1 MPKAKSAV
9 VQITPDPIT
18 IPKHKPWG
26 WIFSIII
33 LIIVLGAGFW
43 FWRSKQTITVS
54 NFDEC
59 KAANGQIQE
68 TFPERCVYQ
77 DKSYINE
84 AQQLVDDS
92 TLSGEAEA
100 PYATYSN
107 EKLGFALV
115 IPESWKSYTVTESLD
130 TKTGIA
136 SVALNMPTRDEAYIK
151 ANHSAVSVIYIS
163 AIPLLEAEKM
173 EKLCQTKPET
183 FWGECLFSTSGTAQN
198 TIIGKNAKFVFAYT
212 RVDKSTDYPKDF
224 TQKLFDQADKIVSTF
239 KIIEAVATPANTTLS
254 TKDWKVFSKFGFELK
269 YPDGSVK
276 TSDDGKRDYTVIT
289 TTADSGASKIE
300 ISVYEYK
307 LGRKISGTCKTFVSN
322 AATKD
327 LGNSR
332 IGYLGNSPAGG
343 TMIPT
348 FCVQTKN
355 ADYTVIASGAGENVA
370 ILETFK
376 FLK

>member
-9 VQITPDPIT
+9 VQISPDPIT

-26 WIFSIII
+26 WIISIVLLIII
-33 LIIVLGAGFW
+33 LGAGFW
-43 FWRSKQTITVS
+43 FWKSKQSISVT

-68 TFPERCVYQ
+68 TFPERCVYK

-84 AQQLVDDS
+84 AQQLVEDS
-92 TLSGEAEA
+92 TLSGEKDA

-115 IPESWKSYTVTESLD
+115 IPESWKDYTVTENLD
-130 TKTGIA
+130 AKTGIA
-136 SVALNMPTRDEAYIK
+136 SVALNMPTTDETYIK

-163 AIPLLEAEKM
+163 ATPLLEAEKM
-173 EKLCQTKPET
+173 EKLCQTKPDT
-183 FWGECLFSTSGTAQN
+183 FWGECLFSKGTAGQN
-198 TIIGKNAKFVFAYT
+198 TIIGKNEKYVFAYT

-224 TQKLFDQADKIVSTF
+224 TQELFSQADNIVSTF
-239 KIIEAVATPANTTLS
+239 KTLAPVATPTEATPSL
-254 TKDWKVFSKFGFELK
+254 KDWKTFTKFGFELK
-269 YPDGSVK
+269 YPDGSAK

-289 TTADSGASKIE
+289 TTADSGSSKIE

-322 AATKD
+322 ATTKD
-327 LGNSR
+327 LANSR
-332 IGYLGNSPAGG
+332 IGYLGNSPVGG

-355 ADYTVIASGAGENVA
+355 ADYVVIASGAGENVA

>member
-9 VQITPDPIT
+9 VQITPEPIT

-26 WIFSIII
+26 WIISIVLL
-33 LIIVLGAGFW
+33 LIILGAGFW
-43 FWRSKQTITVS
+43 FWKSKQTVNVS

-115 IPESWKSYTVTESLD
+115 IPESWKNYTVTESVD
-130 TKTGIA
+130 AKTGIG
-136 SVALNMPTRDEAYIK
+136 SVELNMPTTDEAYIK

-163 AIPLLEAEKM
+163 ATPLLEADKM
-173 EKLCQTKPET
+173 EKLCQTKPDT
-183 FWGECLFSTSGTAQN
+183 FWGECLFSTGTTAQN
-198 TIIGKNAKFVFAYT
+198 TIIGKNAKYVFAYT
-212 RVDKSTDYPKDF
+212 RVDKATDYPKDF
-224 TQKLFDQADKIVSTF
+224 TQELFAQADKIVSTF
-239 KIIEAVATPANTTLS
+239 KTIETEATPADTTVEI
-254 TKDWKVFSKFGFELK
+254 KDWKTFSKFGFELK
-269 YPDGSVK
+269 YPDGTAK
-276 TSDDGKRDYTVIT
+276 TSDDGKRDYTVIS
-289 TTADSGASKIE
+289 TTANSGSSKIE

-322 AATKD
+322 ATTKD

-355 ADYTVIASGAGENVA
+355 ADYVVIASGAGENVA